1 MVYFKKNTSF
11 YLWTISSIFTKSRNQ
26 AVRRLSL
33 SESDQIIMQLSNQNN
48 DDKAA
53 DSYSC
58 NYVTGSPAQLRC
70 DASNNELK
78 TTVADLHASLGTP
91 KSTNGTL
98 VQVEM
103 SNPDSNE
110 QINVGGGGSG
120 SNTYRKSSSGLS
132 WGAIAG
138 IVIECVV
145 VLVAAAI
152 AAIMLRKS
160 TPPVENTTVAE
171 LRTDNI

>member
-1 MVYFKKNTSF
+1 MTIIETDGSTSTLGF
-11 YLWTISSIFTKSRNQ
+11 DNVNFNGNAADEAANLGQVQDLTEWYILRRTQVSIDGQYLVISGNLETQ

-58 NYVTGSPAQLRC
+58 NYVAGSPAQLRC

-132 WGAIAG
+132 
-138 IVIECVV
+138 
-145 VLVAAAI
+145 
-152 AAIMLRKS
+152 
-160 TPPVENTTVAE
+160 
-171 LRTDNI
+171 